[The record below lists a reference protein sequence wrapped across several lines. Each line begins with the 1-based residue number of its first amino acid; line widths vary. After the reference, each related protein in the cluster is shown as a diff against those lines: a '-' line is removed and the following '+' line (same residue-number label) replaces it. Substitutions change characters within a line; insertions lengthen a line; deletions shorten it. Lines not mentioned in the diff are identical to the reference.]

1 MANIKNHNNNR
12 KNAEGLDGKR
22 LQLLLRPARSIDSRK
37 GPEEKLPQEWDGV
50 DQPKSFLVSLLP
62 GRGAS
67 RSSRMSPQM
76 LRCRLA
82 AEENTRTS
90 DVKRG
95 VFPLCRVADSRMADG
110 QASRSSSR
118 QDRQYMAQQQGN
130 TSMTSNHKT
139 STNTIRA
146 LALHSTTRQHLI
158 PTRPVTC

>member
-1 MANIKNHNNNR
+1 MSSSKILKNIFLEVQLKPVVSHSKKTGYVHLWDAR
-12 KNAEGLDGKR
+12 GGEQRPLDGF
-22 LQLLLRPARSIDSRK
+22 QLTVRIPSSYLNTLSSSK
-37 GPEEKLPQEWDGV
+37 FF
-50 DQPKSFLVSLLP
+50 FLCYDW
-62 GRGAS
+62 
-67 RSSRMSPQM
+67 RMPT
-76 LRCRLA
+76 
-82 AEENTRTS
+82 EENTRTS